1 MLVDSNIL
9 IYAINADSTKHKQAR
24 LFLKDNLQDLQI
36 AHQNILETL
45 RVITHSTFSHPLNLK
60 EGLEAILSLVQ
71 SFQII
76 VPNNKTHYVCFELI
90 QKHNLTGNRIF
101 DAYLTATALTNNTH
115 EIATDNERDFLKI
128 KEIKVINPFQEGEPK
143 ALRVVEGK
151 KES

>member
-9 IYAINADSTKHKQAR
+9 IYAINADSEKHERATR
-24 LFLKDNLQDLQI
+24 FLKDNLGNLQI

-45 RVITHSTFSHPLNLK
+45 RVVTHKTFTSTLNLK
-60 EGLEAILSLVQ
+60 EALEAIFLLVQ

-90 QKHNLTGNRIF
+90 KKHNLTGNRIF

-115 EIATDNERDFLKI
+115 EIATDNERDFLKF
-128 KEIKVINPFQEGEPK
+128 KETKVINPFKG
-143 ALRVVEGK
+143 RK